1 MKIALTFIIV
11 IGFIS
16 ITCNGSALPSPVGAT
31 GIACTPHSAAVNKHL
46 LTLCGT
52 TCSTTDAEDLHTAV
66 SIVYYCI
73 YLADINIKL

>member
-11 IGFIS
+11 ICFIS

-31 GIACTPHSAAVNKHL
+31 GIACTPHSAAVYKH
-46 LTLCGT
+46 LCGT

-66 SIVYYCI
+66 IMVY
-73 YLADINIKL
+73 DVPS